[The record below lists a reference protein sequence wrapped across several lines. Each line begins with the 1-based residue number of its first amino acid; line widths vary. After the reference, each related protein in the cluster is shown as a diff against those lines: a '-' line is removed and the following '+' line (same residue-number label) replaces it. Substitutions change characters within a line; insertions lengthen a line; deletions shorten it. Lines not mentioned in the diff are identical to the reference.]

1 MALYGMVKI
10 WFTRGM
16 KETPEEVVH
25 NISLLTRDHMYST
38 FEQMDRENRTA
49 GGGESL
55 QDSRIRGTRSAQ
67 VL

>member
-10 WFTRGM
+10 WFTRGT

-49 GGGESL
+49 GGGKL
-55 QDSRIRGTRSAQ
+55 AG
-67 VL
+67 